1 MRLVLLILSILYF
14 SQTLACTASSNGVE
28 LKDLDGKR
36 KEVLKHNEEGTLVLK
51 GYIKDGI
58 AIGKW
63 MEWYS
68 DGSMKAEYSFLNGLE
83 QGERTTWYLSG
94 QIAEQGN
101 MLFGTQ
107 EGTWKIWSETG
118 ILLAETSYKK
128 GVEQGER
135 THFYAS
141 GKKKSEASIQGGLQ
155 NGLRIF
161 SYENGQMKAKG
172 YFRMDIKQGPEEYFR
187 EDGTWEKTICF
198 LDGQEQKV
206 WREVQPLFSE
216 ELCEIA
222 E

>member
-1 MRLVLLILSILYF
+1 M
-14 SQTLACTASSNGVE
+14 E
-28 LKDLDGKR
+28 
-36 KEVLKHNEEGTLVLK
+36 
-51 GYIKDGI
+51 I

-83 QGERTTWYLSG
+83 QGERTIWYLSG